1 MARTKTASSGPA
13 SVHAAAEIPDYRAV
27 FQSNGAA
34 FAAAMKASEAMLHG
48 LAEMNREM
56 MSFASDRLRKGF
68 EASESLMGC
77 HDPAQAFS
85 VQCDHAH
92 KATQAY
98 LDEATRL
105 MNLAA
110 KMSEECLQPIE
121 HQARE
126 SLDQLGKTRPAA
138 SE

>member
-68 EASESLMGC
+68 ETSESLMGC

-85 VQCDHAH
+85 VSAG
-92 KATQAY
+92 KAPSQFPC
-98 LDEATRL
+98 R
-105 MNLAA
+105 
-110 KMSEECLQPIE
+110 KMF
-121 HQARE
+121 R
-126 SLDQLGKTRPAA
+126 SLSRVINSWSRAWALGVT
-138 SE
+138 ST